1 MKRHGSTTSVDQKLL
16 FLRMYHA
23 RCQRLETYWCE
34 SLLQEWAVG
43 CADS

>member
-34 SLLQEWAVG
+34 SLLQELRRG
-43 CADS
+43 MR